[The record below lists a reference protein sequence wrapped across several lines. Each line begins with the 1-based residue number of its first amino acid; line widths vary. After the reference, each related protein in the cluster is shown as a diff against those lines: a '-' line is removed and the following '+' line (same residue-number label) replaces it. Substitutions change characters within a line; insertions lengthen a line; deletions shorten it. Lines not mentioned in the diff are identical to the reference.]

1 METME
6 IILKKIGNVVVFYP
20 SGKLATLFSVEKD
33 KKIINAIID
42 LPIKDYN
49 YKESSLLI
57 NMKELHF
64 LSSESLNYLIS
75 FSKRKI
81 EGSNDKLKICCLH
94 DEVMN
99 LLEITNVTDLLE
111 IFKTEE
117 EALLS
122 INKNYV

>member
-6 IILKKIGNVVVFYP
+6 IVIKKIGNVVVFYP
-20 SGKLATLFSVEKD
+20 SGKLGTLFSVEKD
-33 KKIINAIID
+33 RKIINSILD
-42 LPIKDYN
+42 LPLKDYT

-57 NMKELHF
+57 NMKEVLF

-81 EGSNDKLKICCLH
+81 ETSNEKIKICCLH
-94 DEVMN
+94 DEVKN
-99 LLEITNVTDLLE
+99 LFEVTNVADLLE

-117 EALLS
+117 DALWS
-122 INKNYV
+122 INENLD